1 MDANENLDLVVMLHD
16 VRGARQP
23 QRRAMA
29 SSLAPE
35 ESLLAQGGSL
45 MVLTLEFFSHDSGD
59 ML

>member
-1 MDANENLDLVVMLHD
+1 MNTDIGLQGMLHD

-29 SSLAPE
+29 SSLAPA

-59 ML
+59 IRFP